1 MEENKPA
8 EESSPQ
14 GEISVNPTSPYLVPG
29 AIMVAGLLIAG
40 AVLYSNSLP
49 KSGSLQKV
57 AAVGQAPAVSGD
69 LADNDP
75 FLGDPS
81 APVTIVEFGDFQCPF
96 CKRFFDT
103 TEKEIIDAYVKTGK
117 ARFVYRDYPLTA
129 IHEMAQKS
137 AEASECANEQ
147 DKFWSYH
154 DRLYE
159 RQDGLSVANF
169 KKWAGELGLNQSQ
182 FDQCLDSGKYYNE
195 VQKDADDGQK
205 AGVSGTPATFVN
217 GRMISGAVPFGQF
230 QTIIEEELSK

>member
-57 AAVGQAPAVSGD
+57 AAVGQAP
-69 LADNDP
+69 ADNDP